1 MCFFFCFFFSF
12 FEISFREA
20 LEVLVSKLG
29 DTAMSDVIA
38 AEETSGPPN
47 ASATAGNASSPA
59 AATSGGG
66 SAHIN
71 RTIQQISQRYH
82 SECKSTFDELT
93 KVAQRVAACRRDV
106 VAYDASQRQ
115 KAVKRSAGSSTAP
128 NPMVALPTG
137 IPCCYGC
144 ACAALDHC
152 LTLLRAMATKPFLR
166 RLMFE
171 QGLLAELLHF
181 NVSQGSSQ
189 SRCEVVT
196 VMTWCSSVMIRCYA
210 TNVFVY
216 F

>member
-1 MCFFFCFFFSF
+1 MKLFV
-12 FEISFREA
+12 FREA
-20 LEVLVSKLG
+20 LEILVGKLG
-29 DTAMSDVIA
+29 DTAMGDAIA
-38 AEETSGPPN
+38 TEETSTTN
-47 ASATAGNASSPA
+47 AAASSPA
-59 AATSGGG
+59 ASAGGG

-115 KAVKRSAGSSTAP
+115 KAVKRSAGSSTMS
-128 NPMVALPTG
+128 NPLAALPTG

-189 SRCEVVT
+189 SRCEVYSIYHLF
-196 VMTWCSSVMIRCYA
+196 CFHSS
-210 TNVFVY
+210 F
-216 F
+216 